1 MRLAI
6 VLSLGI
12 LLALGVIIMAQ
23 QQSKAPAQE
32 SPSSGSQS
40 KTGCEAD
47 QQAAQ
52 FDCLPD
58 EISLKDVV
66 TYRRNAEKNVTVKDT
81 LLELKAVCKDS
92 KLVDDGGKEIRFF
105 RMQCWGNPPADYRER
120 QKRQQDELKE
130 LQKKYTV
137 VVMGCNPF
145 MS

>member
-6 VLSLGI
+6 VLSFGI
-12 LLALGVIIMAQ
+12 LVALGVIIMAQ

-40 KTGCEAD
+40 KNGCKAD

-66 TYRRNAEKNVTVKDT
+66 TYRRNAEKNVTVKDS
-81 LLELKAVCKDS
+81 LLELKAVCKDGH
-92 KLVDDGGKEIRFF
+92 LVDDSGKEIRFF

-120 QKRQQDELKE
+120 QQRQQDELKE